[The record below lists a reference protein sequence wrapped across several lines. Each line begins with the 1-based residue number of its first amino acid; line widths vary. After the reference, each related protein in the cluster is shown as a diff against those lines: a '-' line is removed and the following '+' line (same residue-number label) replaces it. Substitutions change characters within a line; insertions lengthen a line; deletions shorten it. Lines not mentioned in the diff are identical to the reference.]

1 MPCKFR
7 AMGVMSCSRSG
18 CENIMCDIDMSTEK
32 RVFSKLFKKEKVE
45 LSSVADLETSYNLYS
60 EALVERMQSIERIEE
75 QYREITGMLSDLNYE
90 LSLYED
96 VKGDMEDL
104 RMSTADL
111 YDEVVNKAIDLGVS
125 VSDILPNG
133 DDIQGDLGADINDDI
148 LRDALEIATGY

>member
-1 MPCKFR
+1 M
-7 AMGVMSCSRSG
+7 
-18 CENIMCDIDMSTEK
+18 ENK
-32 RVFSKLFKKEKVE
+32 VFAILKKITKQEKVE
-45 LSSVADLETSYNLYS
+45 LSSVADLETSHSLYS

-125 VSDILPNG
+125 ISDILPNAN
-133 DDIQGDLGADINDDI
+133 DIQSDLGADINDDI